1 MSRGFRGISNESEG
15 KGIGIVSFRGC
26 WITIP
31 WDETFGGGG
40 PARGTITAGARTI
53 NQEYEARRKD
63 VSNLQT
69 NSYVS

>member
-1 MSRGFRGISNESEG
+1 MEG
-15 KGIGIVSFRGC
+15 PVQ
-26 WITIP
+26 
-31 WDETFGGGG
+31 
-40 PARGTITAGARTI
+40 GTITAGARTI